1 MSYET
6 KALLVLRSIDDT
18 RPAQRL
24 TGIRGGLRA
33 QVWALSTCSA
43 SSTPRLSPR
52 LLMSRNSGRPADLS
66 ECRALPG
73 ALAPIG
79 LATLTLAARD
89 ALKDEAERLLR
100 LLYRPLTT
108 A

>member
-1 MSYET
+1 VRYH
-6 KALLVLRSIDDT
+6 
-18 RPAQRL
+18 
-24 TGIRGGLRA
+24 
-33 QVWALSTCSA
+33 
-43 SSTPRLSPR
+43 
-52 LLMSRNSGRPADLS
+52 
-66 ECRALPG
+66 G